1 MHDGNKG
8 YQGGYYVFCSVLLA
22 VNFPAV
28 FN

>member
-8 YQGGYYVFCSVLLA
+8 YQGGNYVFCSVLLA
-22 VNFPAV
+22 VNFPVV